1 MIFLLLPYS
10 ALIFFLGLLV
20 GKKKKKEKTKTPKTD
35 INTEIINFLNYDGSN
50 Q

>member
-1 MIFLLLPYS
+1 MIFLLLPYT
-10 ALIFFLGLLV
+10 ALIFLLGLLA
-20 GKKKKKEKTKTPKTD
+20 GRGKKKEKPKAPKTD